1 MWAFTRCW
9 VPLWRSEPR
18 HRLLV
23 VGVVV
28 AQRVR
33 SFGLGR
39 EEGGSSI
46 AARHSEAGGGGAGE
60 DCCDSFILHRN
71 RGRQPAAENDEQTL
85 AAVLLF
91 YVRQALSI
99 IAERLLRQCPS
110 YRLPFRRLIVSSSP
124 LRPGKSSL
132 MSVLSRRGWSASS
145 SYSSL
150 HSAPYFPAQ
159 PGYISC

>member
-1 MWAFTRCW
+1 MGFYP
-9 VPLWRSEPR
+9 VVDPLWRSEPR

-85 AAVLLF
+85 AAVLLSMF
-91 YVRQALSI
+91 ARRCLSSLS
-99 IAERLLRQCPS
+99 ACFAS
-110 YRLPFRRLIVSSSP
+110 ARLIGY
-124 LRPGKSSL
+124 R
-132 MSVLSRRGWSASS
+132 SAD
-145 SYSSL
+145 L
-150 HSAPYFPAQ
+150 
-159 PGYISC
+159 